1 MEMDKLKAAT
11 EEEPLTIL
19 IPEGSSVEAF
29 MKAYKINSNCAEFL
43 FLSENW
49 LKESSEKNEDLPAE
63 DYLMFLEEVEEEE
76 QSKEEEKPKV
86 VVPALHRIQED
97 PSEDYLD
104 QTQINEPI

>member
-76 QSKEEEKPKV
+76 Q
-86 VVPALHRIQED
+86 
-97 PSEDYLD
+97 
-104 QTQINEPI
+104 